1 MCPNSR
7 DRGLRGVE
15 RGLQGEWFIR
25 AVAGGESTRPP
36 HGPEPGPVTV
46 TLAYCTPVEADI
58 PSIEISGVRVA
69 RLTPRGALEAIGG
82 QAQTSPPVLVAH
94 VNAHTLNLAAA
105 DDSYREILN
114 RSDLVLNDGKG
125 IMLGARLLRRP
136 FPADLN
142 GNFFSP
148 LLLELAAEREWPVFF
163 LGAKPGVAERAAGIV
178 AGRIPGLVVAG
189 SRDGFFSAAEEGSV
203 AEEIKDAG
211 AKVVLVGLGNP
222 RQERWLAEWLGSTGA
237 VVGVGVGAFFDFQT
251 GEVARAPDW
260 MNRWGLEWVHRL
272 AQEPTRMW
280 RRYLVGNP
288 RFLWRVLRD
297 RGPHG

>member
-1 MCPNSR
+1 MGS
-7 DRGLRGVE
+7 
-15 RGLQGEWFIR
+15 R
-25 AVAGGESTRPP
+25 AVAGGESTRLRESPNRGGFPP
-36 HGPEPGPVTV
+36 A
-46 TLAYCTPVEADI
+46 LAYCTPVEADI

-69 RLTPRGALEAIGG
+69 RISPRRTLEAIAGL
-82 QAQTSPPVLVAH
+82 AQTSPPVTVVH

-105 DDSYREILN
+105 DHSYRETLSRADI
-114 RSDLVLNDGKG
+114 VLNDGKG
-125 IMLGARLLRRP
+125 IMLAARLLRRP

-148 LLLELAAEREWPVFF
+148 LQLELAAQRQWPVFF
-163 LGAKPGVAERAAGIV
+163 LGAKPGVAERAARIV

-189 SRDGFFSAAEEGSV
+189 SRDGYFSADEEGSV
-203 AEEIKDAG
+203 AEAIRDTG

-222 RQERWLAEWLGSTGA
+222 RQERWLAKWLGSTGA

-260 MNRWGLEWVHRL
+260 MNRWGIEWVHRL
-272 AQEPTRMW
+272 VQEPTRMW

-288 RFLWRVLRD
+288 RFLWRVLRE
-297 RGPHG
+297 RGTRG

>member
-1 MCPNSR
+1 MGS
-7 DRGLRGVE
+7 
-15 RGLQGEWFIR
+15 R

-36 HGPEPGPVTV
+36 QEPEPGWVRPPA
-46 TLAYCTPVEADI
+46 LAYCTPVEADI

-69 RLTPRGALEAIGG
+69 RISPRRALEAIAGL
-82 QAQTSPPVLVAH
+82 AQTSPPVTVVH

-105 DDSYREILN
+105 DNSYREILS
-114 RSDLVLNDGKG
+114 RADLVLNDGKG
-125 IMLGARLLRRP
+125 IMLAARLLRRP

-148 LLLELAAEREWPVFF
+148 LQLELAAQRQWPVFF
-163 LGAKPGVAERAAGIV
+163 LGAKPGVAERAARIV

-189 SRDGFFSAAEEGSV
+189 SRDGYFSADEEGSV
-203 AEEIKDAG
+203 AEAIRDTG

-222 RQERWLAEWLGSTGA
+222 RQERWLARWLGSTGA
-237 VVGVGVGAFFDFQT
+237 LVGVGVGAFFDFQT
-251 GEVARAPDW
+251 GEVVRAPDW
-260 MNRWGLEWVHRL
+260 MNRRGLEWVHRL
-272 AQEPTRMW
+272 VQEPTRMW

-297 RGPHG
+297 RGPNG

>member
-1 MCPNSR
+1 MASSEASR
-7 DRGLRGVE
+7 
-15 RGLQGEWFIR
+15 
-25 AVAGGESTRPP
+25 AGGR
-36 HGPEPGPVTV
+36 PGPSPAASLPALRKDPSRGAGRQP
-46 TLAYCTPVEADI
+46 LAYCTPVRDHI

-69 RLTPRGALEAIGG
+69 RLTPRGALEAIADL
-82 QAQTSPPVLVAH
+82 AQTSPPVLVAH

-105 DDSYREILN
+105 DDSYRKILN
-114 RSDLVLNDGKG
+114 RAGLVLNDGKG
-125 IMLGARLLRRP
+125 IMLGARLLSRP

-148 LLLELAAEREWPVFF
+148 LQLELAAERGWPVYF
-163 LGAKPGVAERAAGIV
+163 LGAKPGVAERAARIV
-178 AGRIPGLVVAG
+178 ADRIPGLVVAG
-189 SRDGFFSAAEEGSV
+189 SRDGYFSADEEGSV
-203 AEEIKDAG
+203 AEEIRGTG

-222 RQERWLAEWLGSTGA
+222 RQERWLAKWLGSTGA

-288 RFLWRVLRD
+288 RFLWRVLRA
-297 RGPHG
+297 RGPRG

>member
-1 MCPNSR
+1 MGS
-7 DRGLRGVE
+7 
-15 RGLQGEWFIR
+15 R

-36 HGPEPGPVTV
+36 HEPEPGVGSPPA
-46 TLAYCTPVEADI
+46 LAYCTLVEADI

-69 RLTPRGALEAIGG
+69 RISPRRALEAIAGL
-82 QAQTSPPVLVAH
+82 AQTSPPVTVVH

-105 DDSYREILN
+105 DNSYREILS
-114 RSDLVLNDGKG
+114 RADLVLNDGKG
-125 IMLGARLLRRP
+125 IMLAARLLRRP

-148 LLLELAAEREWPVFF
+148 LQLELAAERGWPVFL
-163 LGAKPGVAERAAGIV
+163 LGAKPGVADRAAGIV

-189 SRDGFFSAAEEGSV
+189 SRDGYFSADEEASV
-203 AEEIKDAG
+203 AEEIRDTG

-222 RQERWLAEWLGSTGA
+222 RQERWLAKWLGSTEA

-260 MNRWGLEWVHRL
+260 MNRWGIEWVHRL
-272 AQEPTRMW
+272 VQEPTRMW
-280 RRYLVGNP
+280 RRYLLGNP
-288 RFLWRVLRD
+288 RFLWRALRE